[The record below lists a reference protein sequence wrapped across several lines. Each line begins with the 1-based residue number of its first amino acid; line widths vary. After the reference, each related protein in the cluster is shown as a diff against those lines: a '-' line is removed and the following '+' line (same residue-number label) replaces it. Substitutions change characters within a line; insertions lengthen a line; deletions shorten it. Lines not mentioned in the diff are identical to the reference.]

1 MRFRIYS
8 LLGLLVCGATLSPWP
23 SAQARNTL
31 ALLNAQQISPKSQIV
46 DFRQTQFVFAR
57 GSSLDTDWGQVSV
70 DVENVKLR
78 GMLGTSGGYLNVV
91 LHDSRLGGPF
101 WVVENLRIP
110 PDSDCRQDGLSSNT
124 LREEQVDTS
133 RKTPMS
139 AYFDLRPGI
148 EGSGSVNRL
157 RAAVLV
163 STGPL
168 PPVLSIWN
176 LLEQASPEEFRV
188 SQQVNNAEGDL
199 GEVAASTPPS
209 TGPLLLGPP
218 PQPIVPVPELP
229 SDFAFPLEVI
239 QYNQPNINAAKNQCV
254 PMADALV
261 IGYLRIRY
269 NHPPLAWPLPHSSS
283 AGLGLQITSADVI
296 SWEPE
301 PESSRVAQLD
311 ARARRSGVLNFD
323 TGGGTDRCNNIRAVF
338 SYMATQGVPGQI
350 VFRHQGGSAT
360 YGAGN
365 SCDNGDVLLPL
376 GGITSTRQ
384 GNNPTWQWIF
394 DQLQLGRGIYM
405 SFGRYDVNGNRTSG
419 HALRIWGARRFNGRN
434 YIYTLDDGNQGSN
447 NDGLQNTQFEVADN
461 DTPGMPNVPNG
472 RLELGDTSSEI
483 EFVMSME
490 AKPTLLIP

>member
-70 DVENVKLR
+70 DVENMKLR

-188 SQQVNNAEGDL
+188 SQQINNAEGDL
-199 GEVAASTPPS
+199 GEAAASTPPS
-209 TGPLLLGPP
+209 TGP
-218 PQPIVPVPELP
+218 
-229 SDFAFPLEVI
+229 
-239 QYNQPNINAAKNQCV
+239 C
-254 PMADALV
+254 
-261 IGYLRIRY
+261 
-269 NHPPLAWPLPHSSS
+269 
-283 AGLGLQITSADVI
+283 
-296 SWEPE
+296 
-301 PESSRVAQLD
+301 
-311 ARARRSGVLNFD
+311 
-323 TGGGTDRCNNIRAVF
+323 
-338 SYMATQGVPGQI
+338 
-350 VFRHQGGSAT
+350 
-360 YGAGN
+360 
-365 SCDNGDVLLPL
+365 
-376 GGITSTRQ
+376 
-384 GNNPTWQWIF
+384 
-394 DQLQLGRGIYM
+394 
-405 SFGRYDVNGNRTSG
+405 
-419 HALRIWGARRFNGRN
+419 
-434 YIYTLDDGNQGSN
+434 
-447 NDGLQNTQFEVADN
+447 
-461 DTPGMPNVPNG
+461 
-472 RLELGDTSSEI
+472 
-483 EFVMSME
+483 
-490 AKPTLLIP
+490 